1 MNFKIFTSFGLGLV
15 LAIALVPLDSH
26 VAQAQYTQTC
36 RKLCSFKNG
45 YKSCRTFCWWQDQ
58 YGNIVG
64 AGDLP
69 PNQVATLKELV
80 KLNQATVY
88 QRRQLDN
95 YYKAVEQI
103 RSNPTQNINRGV
115 EINKVK

>member
-26 VAQAQYTQTC
+26 IAQAQYTYIC
-36 RKLCSFKNG
+36 K
-45 YKSCRTFCWWQDQ
+45 KSCRSKPCTRVCWWQDK
-58 YGNIVG
+58 YGNTVG
-64 AGDLP
+64 TGDLP
-69 PNQVATLKELV
+69 PDRVATLKELV

-95 YYKAVEQI
+95 YYNTVEQI
-103 RSNPTQNINRGV
+103 RLNQTQNINRGV